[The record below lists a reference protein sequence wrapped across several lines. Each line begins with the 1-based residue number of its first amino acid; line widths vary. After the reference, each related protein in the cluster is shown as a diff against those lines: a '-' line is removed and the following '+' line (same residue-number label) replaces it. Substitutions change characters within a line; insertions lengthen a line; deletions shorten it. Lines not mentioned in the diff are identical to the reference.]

1 MSLLIAPPV
10 GADVSPRRRHE
21 DGDDDAVE
29 ETITVTLPL
38 ISHDEGITLTFV
50 AADFIEPDASV
61 HVEARG
67 ENSIFGVSELV
78 YAALTVA
85 HEAFMEKAEFE
96 AEKETYSSS
105 VEKSIAEMHFA
116 PRPIAVTGAPKKKP
130 GPTRVARFAKSAADY
145 TGVSTVR
152 NGVSTAV
159 RRMFSGRTPCETFV
173 NCAVIAA
180 ACGYGGFQLH
190 SAVQVWNK
198 GYALACSPRNS
209 GWLTSLIQTLPV
221 VLGLSHGP
229 CAAFLAAN
237 EYVIDQIRNM
247 LSTPLQ
253 YAAISTITMGAV
265 APSTLHAL
273 FRGARYLSGAALT
286 GLSRTVCAPLVA
298 TGLVQRAPPRSDAD
312 QEEPP
317 TPPEEGDEDDD
328 EDDVHVH
335 ENSGRRF
342 SYNKKTKQVTWID
355 PPRAE
360 QIIAHERAQQEA
372 SRARLATHA
381 PVLPPPVVPPSVV
394 RQLLRARGREP
405 LLPRYRV

>member
-1 MSLLIAPPV
+1 MALVKRFRVTTRVPMSVVIGGPPI
-10 GADVSPRRRHE
+10 
-21 DGDDDAVE
+21 GDDDAVE
-29 ETITVTLPL
+29 DTITVTLPL
-38 ISHDEGITLTFV
+38 ISHDDGIKLTFV
-50 AADFIEPDASV
+50 AADVIEPDASV

-96 AEKETYSSS
+96 AEKETYSTS
-105 VEKSIAEMHFA
+105 VEKSIAEMHFT

-130 GPTRVARFAKSAADY
+130 GPTRGARIAKSAADY
-145 TGVSTVR
+145 SGVSTVR
-152 NGVSTAV
+152 
-159 RRMFSGRTPCETFV
+159 RMVSGRTPCETFV

-180 ACGYGGFQLH
+180 ACGYGGFRLH

-198 GYALACSPRNS
+198 GYALACNSAPNS
-209 GWLTSLIQTLPV
+209 GWLTTLIQTLPV
-221 VLGLSHGP
+221 MLGLSHGP

-253 YAAISTITMGAV
+253 YAAISTLSMGAV

-273 FRGARYLSGAALT
+273 FRGARNLSGAALT

-317 TPPEEGDEDDD
+317 SPPEEDD
-328 EDDVHVH
+328 ESDVIVH
-335 ENSGRRF
+335 MHEESGRAYA
-342 SYNKKTKQVTWID
+342 YNKKTKKGKWLST
-355 PPRAE
+355 PRE
-360 QIIAHERAQQEA
+360 K
-372 SRARLATHA
+372 
-381 PVLPPPVVPPSVV
+381 
-394 RQLLRARGREP
+394 
-405 LLPRYRV
+405 